1 MKWQL
6 DKERYLSRQ
15 TIGTGSDVGG
25 MRFAVYALTFLWLGY
40 AAVAVYDALSY
51 LEWISDLFYRSYYSF
66 LLGDNGRFYPSQGM
80 R

>member
-1 MKWQL
+1 MKWQH

-40 AAVAVYDALSY
+40 AAVAIYDAMS
-51 LEWISDLFYRSYYSF
+51 
-66 LLGDNGRFYPSQGM
+66 
-80 R
+80 